1 MGKLVIL
8 MGKLHLSI
16 ILLLLIHILFFIY
29 IFPPSPP
36 CPPLPGLSSGY
47 EKLSLHLGHRNPRV
61 KEQVL
66 QIVYNLVCQYRDKDV
81 DIQNLCKKLI
91 FLLADTQPSIKNLA
105 AETIA
110 QFSMYLGDS
119 FFKSLES
126 LGLHGIQLK
135 MVKDALD
142 KNKNVTLGGG
152 CKLISNYQNSATTTA
167 ISESKS
173 IIHMTKSL
181 DGSIHGKEDKVC
193 KNSLPIDTI
202 SSKYTPSTFL
212 NLLFEGPSVSPIKLY
227 TDKDLEKNMN
237 LIVANLSKSDD
248 WEARMKA
255 LGMIQGLTIGDAM
268 EYDTFPGQIRGI
280 HDILI
285 NQIIDLRSTL
295 SKEACR
301 TIAVLARYVIY
312 KILLIQI

>member
-1 MGKLVIL
+1 M
-8 MGKLHLSI
+8 
-16 ILLLLIHILFFIY
+16 
-29 IFPPSPP
+29 
-36 CPPLPGLSSGY
+36 
-47 EKLSLHLGHRNPRV
+47 

-66 QIVYNLVCQYRDKDV
+66 QIVYSLICIYRDKDV
-81 DIQNLCKKLI
+81 DIQDLCKKLI
-91 FLLADTQPSIKNLA
+91 VLLGDPQPSIKNLA

-110 QFSMYLGDS
+110 HFSLYIGDS
-119 FFKSLES
+119 LFKTLEPM
-126 LGLHGIQLK
+126 GLHGIQLK
-135 MVKDALD
+135 MVKDVCE
-142 KNKNVTLGGG
+142 KNKSVTLGGG
-152 CKLISNYQNSATTTA
+152 SKLISSYQNSTITTA
-167 ISESKS
+167 ISEPKS
-173 IIHMTKSL
+173 NIHISKSL
-181 DGSIHGKEDKVC
+181 DSSNVMIQGKEEKVC
-193 KNSLPIDTI
+193 KNSLPIDMI

-212 NLLFEGPSVSPIKLY
+212 NLLFEGPSVSPLNLY

-280 HDILI
+280 HDMLI

-301 TIAVLARYVIY
+301 TIAVLARYDIFIIFFINSNLFLY
-312 KILLIQI
+312 YYHFYISKLNLKIRKLGDKFSHIAELFIP